1 MTFVVIVTVV
11 VVSIMLGLI
20 DFILSQ
26 SLVRVEFPS
35 G

>member
-20 DFILSQ
+20 DFVLSQ
-26 SLVRVEFPS
+26 TLVKIEFPHV
-35 G
+35 